1 MIKGYIFYVDENI
14 IKIFQYKKILDEII
28 SINSNKPI
36 KSLNFFLK
44 KMNQLGLSFSAIK
57 NLKLVF
63 SVRKG
68 GEFFNYKNKKISLKK
83 FLYDRKIPKW
93 QSDFLVIIYLNNEI
107 IYIEDLFI
115 DNNYLAKNYDDSI
128 NFTIQH

>member
-1 MIKGYIFYVDENI
+1 MIKGYIFYVDANI
-14 IKIFQYKKILDEII
+14 IKIFQHKKIPDETIV
-28 SINSNKPI
+28 INSNRAI
-36 KSLNFFLK
+36 KSLNFFVK

-68 GEFFNYKNKKISLKK
+68 GEFFHHKNKKTSLKK
-83 FLYDRKIPKW
+83 FLYDGKIPKW

-115 DNNYLAKNYDDSI
+115 DNNYMAKNYDDSI
-128 NFTIQH
+128 NFTIQY